1 VTIPAVSVLLPVRDA
16 LSTLGACLD
25 SLAAQTLHDHE
36 VVAVDDG
43 SEDGSAEILKDR
55 SRRDPRVRL
64 LLGARLGLVSAL
76 NTALAAARAPLVA
89 RMDADDEC
97 SPQRLALQKA
107 RLDADA
113 TTDVLGCRV
122 RLAGAGSEGLQA
134 YVDWQNGLL
143 DHDAIARD
151 RFVESPLVHPSVMMR
166 KEALRSLGGWR
177 DFDGP
182 EDYDLWLRAFE
193 AGHRFAKLEDVV
205 LSWRDSPRRLTRTDP
220 RYAPGCFQALKLEAL
235 RRGPLAGGRE
245 VVLWGAGRVGK
256 SWARALRGA
265 GHEVV
270 AFVEVD
276 PRKIGTTLGD
286 APVVDVAAAGA
297 WRGPLHLAAVGQ
309 KGARARIREEAAR
322 RGLEEGRDLVAV
334 A

>member
-1 VTIPAVSVLLPVRDA
+1 
-16 LSTLGACLD
+16 
-25 SLAAQTLHDHE
+25 
-36 VVAVDDG
+36 
-43 SEDGSAEILKDR
+43 
-55 SRRDPRVRL
+55 
-64 LLGARLGLVSAL
+64 
-76 NTALAAARAPLVA
+76 
-89 RMDADDEC
+89 
-97 SPQRLALQKA
+97 
-107 RLDADA
+107 
-113 TTDVLGCRV
+113 
-122 RLAGAGSEGLQA
+122 
-134 YVDWQNGLL
+134 
-143 DHDAIARD
+143 
-151 RFVESPLVHPSVMMR
+151 MMR

-265 GHEVV
+265 GHDVV